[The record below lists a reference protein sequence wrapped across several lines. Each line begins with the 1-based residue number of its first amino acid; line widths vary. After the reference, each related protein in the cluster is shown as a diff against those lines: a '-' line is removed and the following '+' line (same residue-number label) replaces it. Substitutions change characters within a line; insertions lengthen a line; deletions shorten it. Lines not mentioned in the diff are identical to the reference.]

1 MKIVYL
7 FFYLWHY
14 EASGN
19 ASAGGPAITI
29 QAMPSRTMCEQ
40 VGKHAKQF
48 ADKQP
53 HASSD
58 LALFGHNIR
67 YYPSTYECIEVAEE
81 TAKDC
86 K

>member
-14 EASGN
+14 ELSGS

-29 QAMPSRTMCEQ
+29 QAMSSRTMCEQ
-40 VGKHAKQF
+40 VGKHVKQF

-53 HASSD
+53 HARANYSV
-58 LALFGHNIR
+58 FGEDWR
-67 YYPSTYECIEVAEE
+67 YYPSTYECVEIPEE
-81 TAKDC
+81 TPKDC